1 MNEIKII
8 LIILVMFLLTILASN
23 QDSVQLKFFGLQTQ
37 STSLTIFILGSV
49 LLGAV
54 FTGLVSYFSNKKLR
68 KELVEKEKK
77 IEELEEFKEA
87 YEKDVR
93 EL

>member
-8 LIILVMFLLTILASN
+8 LIILIMFLLTILASN
-23 QDSVQLKFFGLQTQ
+23 QDSVQLKFFGLKTP

-49 LLGAV
+49 LLGAI

-68 KELVEKEKK
+68 KELAEKQKK

-87 YEKDVR
+87 YEKEVR
-93 EL
+93 EY

>member
-8 LIILVMFLLTILASN
+8 LIILLMFLLTILASN
-23 QDSVQLKFFGLQTQ
+23 QDSVQLKFFGLKTQ
-37 STSLTIFILGSV
+37 SASLTIFILGSV
-49 LLGAV
+49 LLGAI

-68 KELVEKEKK
+68 KELAEKQKK

-87 YEKDVR
+87 YEKEVR
-93 EL
+93 EY